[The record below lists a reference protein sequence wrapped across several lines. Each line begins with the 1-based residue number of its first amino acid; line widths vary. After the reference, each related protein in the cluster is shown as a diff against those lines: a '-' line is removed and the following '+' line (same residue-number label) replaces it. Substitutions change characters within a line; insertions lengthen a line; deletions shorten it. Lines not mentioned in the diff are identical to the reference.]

1 MKNKEE
7 IVRCTRKLRKV
18 YLAYMFD
25 ENETEELI
33 KDINELRNKIPNVL
47 AEFAETV
54 ARLEYRIA
62 HAMKYQLDTKDIDER
77 IKEREIAKEA
87 LNKVIEYYEQLES

>member
-7 IVRCTRKLRKV
+7 VIECTRKLRKV

-33 KDINELRNKIPNVL
+33 KDINELQGKIPNVL
-47 AEFAETV
+47 VEFAETM
-54 ARLEYRIA
+54 AKLEYRISW
-62 HAMKYQLDTKDIDER
+62 AMKNQFEVEEIDER

-87 LNKVIEYYEQLES
+87 FNKVIECYEQSKP